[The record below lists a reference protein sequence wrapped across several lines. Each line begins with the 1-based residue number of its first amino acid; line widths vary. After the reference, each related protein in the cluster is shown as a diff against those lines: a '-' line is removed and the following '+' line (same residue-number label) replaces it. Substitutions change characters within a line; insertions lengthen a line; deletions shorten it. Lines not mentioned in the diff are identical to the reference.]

1 LGQGT
6 RVQLRGDIMQNTI
19 KRDLIQSIKVGF
31 GFGTLFSL
39 TSHFAGFPIESSVL
53 WVIPF
58 ITGVLSALGSLVAGA
73 VAGYLQQKWF
83 LKEGKASAL
92 GFIAAAG
99 VNAFSVILLLGLL
112 GSAPLHRNVIMAL
125 VLGLS
130 FGGIYALY
138 AYRINRMEERMAFLE
153 TLAEKNKRIQEAT
166 RTIAIIQERNRMS
179 RELHDSI
186 SQGLHGIYFSLHSLR
201 KELSDPSTQVSRI
214 LNHLEETLQAT
225 QDELRAVIDE
235 LKPSLLT
242 EKGLEQ
248 SLKYLGDL
256 LAHRQQIPVKIA
268 TDLQGELSAETELAL
283 YRIAQEAFANIEQH
297 AEAQEVDLVLKQ
309 EETGG
314 LILTISDHGKGFDL
328 SQVSGGNGLN
338 NMKRR
343 AEENGGQIMID
354 SLPGRGTAITVTFP
368 PILKTQTK

>member
-1 LGQGT
+1 
-6 RVQLRGDIMQNTI
+6 MQNTI

-31 GFGTLFSL
+31 GFGILFSL
-39 TSHFAGFPIESSVL
+39 TSHFAGFPIESFVL

-58 ITGVLSALGSLVAGA
+58 IAGVLSALGSLVAGA
-73 VAGYLQQKWF
+73 VAVYLQQKWF
-83 LKEGKASAL
+83 LQEGKASAL

-99 VNAFSVILLLGLL
+99 VNAFTVILLLGLL

-138 AYRINRMEERMAFLE
+138 AYRINRMDERMAFLE

-201 KELSDPSTQVSRI
+201 KELSDPSAQVSRI

-256 LAHRQQIPVKIA
+256 LAHRQQI
-268 TDLQGELSAETELAL
+268 
-283 YRIAQEAFANIEQH
+283 R
-297 AEAQEVDLVLKQ
+297 
-309 EETGG
+309 
-314 LILTISDHGKGFDL
+314 
-328 SQVSGGNGLN
+328 VSGSICVGTLTG
-338 NMKRR
+338 KC
-343 AEENGGQIMID
+343 
-354 SLPGRGTAITVTFP
+354 PGRDCLPAAASTDVSRQPDGSGFFSGIPVLIRVDTRESGDSGDCDRSCLPAAYGDDPSKKETLADPGRSHLGDRYLWIRGAASGF
-368 PILKTQTK
+368 L